1 MSDSDKSE
9 NGKPVEEGAP
19 EWVVTFGDLMS
30 LLLCF
35 FVLLLSFSETDKAK
49 YKEVAGSM
57 RDAFGV
63 QKKIKVLDS
72 PSGQNII
79 ARNFDQDMNL
89 APRINEDVEF
99 KIIEAEVQAK
109 IKEIK
114 QLVETESKGNQFI
127 IRLAGET
134 TFDSGKANIRPD
146 MLPVLE
152 QIGGILNYGKG
163 DVMVAGHTDNV
174 PIHSTLFRSN
184 LELSIARA
192 VSVAQFL
199 IDNSN
204 ITPDRIA
211 TMGFGEHRPLV
222 SNDTPQ
228 GRNKNRRVEII
239 LTDLFSDSATP

>member
-1 MSDSDKSE
+1 MSDSDNSE

-63 QKKIKVLDS
+63 QRKVKVLDS
-72 PSGQNII
+72 PSGQSII
-79 ARNFDQDMNL
+79 ARNFDQDLNL
-89 APRINEDVEF
+89 TPRMDENVEF

-114 QLVETESKGNQFI
+114 QLVDTESKGNQFI

-134 TFDSGKANIRPD
+134 TFDSGKADIRAE
-146 MLPVLE
+146 MMPVLG
-152 QIGGILNYGKG
+152 QIGGILKYAKG

-174 PIHSTLFRSN
+174 PIHSAQFRSN

-199 IDNSN
+199 IDNSA
-204 ITPDRIA
+204 ILPDRIA

-222 SNDTPQ
+222 ANDTPQ

-239 LTDLFSDSATP
+239 LTDLFSAAPS